1 MQEMQ
6 LKDLIMKLR
15 RFHCEFQTVEVK
27 AAKGGCPRHLY
38 DTLSSFSNQSSGG
51 IILFGVDEK
60 ADFEVVGV
68 YDAQDLQ
75 HRVSEQ
81 CKEMSPE
88 VRPLFTVAE
97 IDGKTVLSAEIPGVD
112 VTERPVFY
120 KGRGRLGGSFVRVG
134 ESDEPM
140 SEYEIY
146 TYEAYRRRIR
156 DDIRPVDDADMGQL
170 RADLL
175 ADYLRRVKADRA
187 NLGANASDEEILEL
201 MGIRKGNHPTVSG
214 VLAFAKYP
222 QAYFP
227 QLCLTAV
234 VVPGMEIGEVV
245 DGEVRFLANE
255 KFTGRLDELL
265 SGAVDFVIRN
275 MRVKTVIGKDGKRED
290 RTEFPVT
297 AVREAIL
304 NALVHRDYSLHT
316 EGSPISLCMYSDRME
331 IVNKGGLYGRISV
344 DLLGKV
350 HPETRNPALVD
361 MMEVMGITENRYSG
375 VPTMRREMRA
385 FGLPPPEFV
394 NRNGEFRVILRNGL
408 GAVLTDP
415 LRTDGAGQGNV
426 SAVELTARER
436 RLLEFCSEP
445 RTRAEVVDCLGVSHY
460 YAFSKIVPKLVNA
473 GLLCLSRPEAPR
485 SRLQRFT
492 SSR

>member
-1 MQEMQ
+1 MQETQ
-6 LKDLIMKLR
+6 LKDLVLKLKQLR
-15 RFHCEFQTVEVK
+15 CEFQTVEVK
-27 AAKGGCPRHLY
+27 SARDGCPTHLY

-51 IILFGVDEK
+51 VVVFGIDEK
-60 ADFEVVGV
+60 ADFAVVGV

-88 VRPLFTVAE
+88 VRPLFSVAE
-97 IDGKTVLSAEIPGVD
+97 IDGKIVVSAEVPGVD
-112 VTERPVFY
+112 VAERPVFY

-156 DDIRPVDDADMGQL
+156 DDIRLVEGADMGQL

-175 ADYLRRVKADRA
+175 ADYLRKVKAGRG
-187 NLGANASDEEILEL
+187 NLSANASDDEILEL
-201 MGIRKGNHPTVSG
+201 MGIRKGESPTVSG
-214 VLAFAKYP
+214 VLVFAKYP
-222 QAYFP
+222 QTYFP

-234 VVPGMEIGEVV
+234 VVPGSEIGETV
-245 DGEVRFLANE
+245 DGGVRFLANE
-255 KFTGRLDELL
+255 KFTGRIDEML

-275 MRVKTVIGKDGKRED
+275 MRVKTVIGKDGRRDD
-290 RTEFPVT
+290 RAEFPVT

-304 NALVHRDYSLHT
+304 NALVHRDYSLHS
-316 EGSPISLCMYSDRME
+316 EGSPVSLCMYSDRIE

-361 MMEVMGITENRYSG
+361 MLEVMGITENRYSG
-375 VPTMRREMRA
+375 VPTMRREMDA

-394 NRNGEFRVILRNGL
+394 NRNGEFKVILRNGFAA
-408 GAVLTDP
+408 AVGESL
-415 LRTDGAGQGNV
+415 NKV
-426 SAVELTARER
+426 NAVPGDEAELTARER
-436 RLLEFCSEP
+436 RLLEFCKEP
-445 RTRAEVVDCLGVSHY
+445 RTRAEVIECLGVSHY

-473 GLLCLSRPEAPR
+473 GLLHLSRPEAPR

-492 SSR
+492 SAR

>member
-1 MQEMQ
+1 M
-6 LKDLIMKLR
+6 
-15 RFHCEFQTVEVK
+15 
-27 AAKGGCPRHLY
+27 
-38 DTLSSFSNQSSGG
+38 
-51 IILFGVDEK
+51 
-60 ADFEVVGV
+60 
-68 YDAQDLQ
+68 
-75 HRVSEQ
+75 
-81 CKEMSPE
+81 
-88 VRPLFTVAE
+88 
-97 IDGKTVLSAEIPGVD
+97 
-112 VTERPVFY
+112 
-120 KGRGRLGGSFVRVG
+120 
-134 ESDEPM
+134 
-140 SEYEIY
+140 
-146 TYEAYRRRIR
+146 
-156 DDIRPVDDADMGQL
+156 
-170 RADLL
+170 
-175 ADYLRRVKADRA
+175 
-187 NLGANASDEEILEL
+187 
-201 MGIRKGNHPTVSG
+201 
-214 VLAFAKYP
+214 
-222 QAYFP
+222 
-227 QLCLTAV
+227 
-234 VVPGMEIGEVV
+234 
-245 DGEVRFLANE
+245 
-255 KFTGRLDELL
+255 L

-361 MMEVMGITENRYSG
+361 VMEVMGITENRYSG
-375 VPTMRREMRA
+375 VPTMRREMQA

-408 GAVLTDP
+408 GAVVADAS
-415 LRTDGAGQGNV
+415 RTAGVGQGNRRG
-426 SAVELTARER
+426 VELTARER

-445 RTRAEVVDCLGVSHY
+445 RTRAEVIDCLGVSHY

-492 SSR
+492 SAR

>member
-1 MQEMQ
+1 MG
-6 LKDLIMKLR
+6 L
-15 RFHCEFQTVEVK
+15 
-27 AAKGGCPRHLY
+27 
-38 DTLSSFSNQSSGG
+38 
-51 IILFGVDEK
+51 
-60 ADFEVVGV
+60 
-68 YDAQDLQ
+68 
-75 HRVSEQ
+75 
-81 CKEMSPE
+81 
-88 VRPLFTVAE
+88 
-97 IDGKTVLSAEIPGVD
+97 
-112 VTERPVFY
+112 
-120 KGRGRLGGSFVRVG
+120 
-134 ESDEPM
+134 
-140 SEYEIY
+140 

-170 RADLL
+170 RTDLL
-175 ADYLRRVKADRA
+175 AEYLQRVKADRA
-187 NLGANASDEEILEL
+187 NLGANASDDEILEL
-201 MGIRKGNHPTVSG
+201 MGIRKGARPTVSG

-234 VVPGMEIGEVV
+234 VVPGVEIGEVA
-245 DGEVRFLANE
+245 DGGVRFLANE
-255 KFTGRLDELL
+255 KFTGRLDEML

-331 IVNKGGLYGRISV
+331 VVNKGGLYGRISV

-361 MMEVMGITENRYSG
+361 IMEVMGITENRYSG
-375 VPTMRREMRA
+375 VPTMRREMQA

-394 NRNGEFRVILRNGL
+394 NRRGEFRVILRNGL
-408 GAVLTDP
+408 GAVVTDP
-415 LRTDGAGQGNV
+415 SQTEGVVQGNGQGI
-426 SAVELTARER
+426 ELTEREK

-492 SSR
+492 SAR